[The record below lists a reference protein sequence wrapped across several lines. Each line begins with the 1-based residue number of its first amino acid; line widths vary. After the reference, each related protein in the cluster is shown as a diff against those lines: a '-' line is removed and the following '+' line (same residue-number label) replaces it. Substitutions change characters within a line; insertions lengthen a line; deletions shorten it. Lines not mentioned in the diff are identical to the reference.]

1 MSINR
6 LYDTWFRRVKQLWG
20 QERITRLRNMAWFL
34 SGVYASRSVQL
45 QQVAGKIPG
54 LAKLP
59 SRTRR
64 LSRFLANPRWRVRA
78 GYAPIARWLVQ
89 EMLARVGEVRL
100 IVDGTKVGWG
110 HQLLLVAIAFRR
122 RAIPL
127 AWTWVKYPKGHSS
140 AFKQLALLA
149 YVHELIPVGARV
161 VLVGDSEF
169 GAVEVL
175 QQVETWQ
182 WQYVLRQTGKH
193 QVQTLG
199 QPGWQSFRAVIHK
212 AGQSGWLPQ
221 ARLTAK
227 HAHPVN
233 LLAHWQVGEKQP
245 WLLASNLPT
254 RRAALGAYRRRMWI
268 DELFGDLK
276 KHGFDLEST
285 HLHHIMRLSR
295 LTLLVAL
302 LYLWS
307 MAVGSRTIKQGRRHL
322 VDRTDRRD
330 LSIFQIGVRIIQ
342 RYLTN
347 SLPIPMTLRPY
358 FS

>member
-6 LYDTWFRRVKQLWG
+6 LYDTWFGRVKQLWG
-20 QERITRLRNMAWFL
+20 QERITLLRNMAWFL
-34 SGVYASRSVQL
+34 SGVTASRSVQL
-45 QQVAGKIPG
+45 QRVAEKIPG
-54 LAKLP
+54 LSKLT

-64 LSRFLANPRWRVRA
+64 LSRLLANPRLRVRA
-78 GYAPIARWLVQ
+78 RYAPIAHWLVQ

-100 IVDGTKVGWG
+100 IVDGTQVGWG

-127 AWTWVKYPKGHSS
+127 AWTWVKYAKGHSS
-140 AFKQLALLA
+140 ACKQLALLA
-149 YVHELIPVGARV
+149 YVHQLIPAGARV

-175 QQVETWQ
+175 QQVEAWR

-193 QVQTLG
+193 LVQTAG
-199 QPGWQSFRAVIHK
+199 QTGWQTFRAVIHR
-212 AGQSGWLPQ
+212 AGQSVWLPH
-221 ARLTAK
+221 ARLTAQ
-227 HAHPVN
+227 HAQPVN
-233 LLAHWQVGEKQP
+233 LLAYWQVGEKQP
-245 WLLASNLPT
+245 WLLACNLPT
-254 RRAALGAYRRRMWI
+254 QRAALRAYRRRMWI

-276 KHGFDLEST
+276 KHGFDLQST
-285 HLHHIMRLSR
+285 HLQHIMRLSR

-307 MAVGSRTIKQGRRHL
+307 IAVGSRTIKQGRRHL

-330 LSIFQIGVRIIQ
+330 LSIFQIGVRIIE
-342 RYLTN
+342 RCLTN
-347 SLPIPMTLRPY
+347 ALPIPMKLRPY

>member
-64 LSRFLANPRWRVRA
+64 LSRFLATPGWRVRA
-78 GYAPIARWLVQ
+78 RYAPIAGWLVQ

-100 IVDGTKVGWG
+100 IVDGSKVGWG

-140 AFKQLALLA
+140 AYKQLALLA
-149 YVHELIPVGARV
+149 YVQQLIPASARV

-175 QQVETWQ
+175 QQLEAWQ

-193 QVQTLG
+193 LVQTAG
-199 QPGWQSFRAVIHK
+199 QTGWQSFRAGIQR
-212 AGQSGWLPQ
+212 AGQSVWLPY

-227 HAHPVN
+227 HAHPVH
-233 LLAHWQVGEKQP
+233 LLAHWQVGQKQP

-254 RRAALGAYRRRMWI
+254 RRAALRAYRRRMWI

-285 HLHHIMRLSR
+285 HLQHIMRLSR

-342 RYLTN
+342 RCLTN
-347 SLPIPMTLRPY
+347 AHPIPMTLRPY

>member
-1 MSINR
+1 MTTNQ
-6 LYDTWFRRVKQLWG
+6 LYNTWFRRVKQLWG
-20 QERITRLRNMAWFL
+20 QERITLLRNMAWFL
-34 SGVYASRSVQL
+34 SGVYASHSVQL

-54 LAKLP
+54 LSKLP

-64 LSRFLANPRWRVRA
+64 MSRLLANPRLRVRA
-78 GYAPIARWLVQ
+78 RYAPIARWLVQ
-89 EMLARVGEVRL
+89 EMQARVGEVRL
-100 IVDGTKVGWG
+100 IADGTQVGWG

-140 AFKQLALLA
+140 AYKQLALLA
-149 YVHELIPVGARV
+149 YVQRLIPAGARV

-175 QQVETWQ
+175 RQVETWQ

-193 QVQTLG
+193 LVQRAG
-199 QPGWQSFRAVIHK
+199 QTGWQPFRAVIQR
-212 AGQSGWLPQ
+212 AGQSVWLPH

-227 HAHPVN
+227 YAHPVH
-233 LLAHWQVGEKQP
+233 LLAYWQLGEKQP
-245 WLLASNLPT
+245 WLLACNLPT
-254 RRAALGAYRRRMWI
+254 QRAALRAYRRRMWI

-276 KHGFDLEST
+276 KHGFDLQST

-307 MAVGSRTIKQGRRHL
+307 IAVGSRTIKQGRRHL
-322 VDRTDRRD
+322 VDRTDRKD
-330 LSIFQIGVRIIQ
+330 LSIFQIGVRIIE
-342 RYLTN
+342 RCLTN
-347 SLPIPMTLRPY
+347 ELPIPMTLRPY